1 MTTGK
6 GVVLTSGG
14 GREEE
19 LGKEELWRG
28 GLGVGTGLLGGK
40 KVGDRV
46 AVEGG
51 GWVTCRQDNLQDRG
65 ETAASPGTLGN
76 LNLPHRIFLE
86 SLQVEM
92 EMRRIISS

>member
-1 MTTGK
+1 MDYGGISVTTGK

-51 GWVTCRQDNLQDRG
+51 VGY
-65 ETAASPGTLGN
+65 
-76 LNLPHRIFLE
+76 LPAG
-86 SLQVEM
+86 
-92 EMRRIISS
+92 

>member
-1 MTTGK
+1 M
-6 GVVLTSGG
+6 
-14 GREEE
+14 
-19 LGKEELWRG
+19 
-28 GLGVGTGLLGGK
+28 GTGLLGGK

-51 GWVTCRQDNLQDRG
+51 VGVTCRQDNLQDRG